1 MVTPLSPASGKPI
14 ARRRWWRL
22 LKVAAASLMVGYA
35 VVLGAIM
42 LFEESLVFFPARQ
55 PLAGWD
61 FPGAERVWF
70 EAADGARL
78 HGWYLAHPQPRAVA
92 LFACGNG
99 GNISYRADRL
109 GELRGKL
116 RVSILA
122 FDYRGYGLSHGR
134 PNERGVLLD
143 ARAARRWLAERA
155 AINETDV
162 VLWGESLGGGV
173 MVDLASRDGS
183 RGLVLERTFTSLPDV
198 GALSFPFL
206 PVRLLMRN
214 RLDSLSKIAAYRGPL
229 LACHGDIDSIIPC
242 ELGRRLFA
250 AANEPKRFVQLPG
263 IDHNDP
269 LPEAWDDA
277 LDAFFDSLSVDAVAR
292 APSR

>member
-1 MVTPLSPASGKPI
+1 MVNPPSLQAPSRPSS
-14 ARRRWWRL
+14 RRRRWRL
-22 LKVAAASLMVGYA
+22 LKFAVATLMIGYA

-42 LFEESLVFFPARQ
+42 FFEESLVFFPARQ

-61 FPGAERVWF
+61 LPGAERVWF
-70 EAADGARL
+70 EAAGGARL
-78 HGWYLAHPQPRAVA
+78 HGWYLAHPRPRAVA

-109 GELRGKL
+109 TELRDKL

-122 FDYRGYGLSHGR
+122 FDYRGYGLSQGR

-143 ARAARRWLAERA
+143 ARAARSWLADRTG
-155 AINETDV
+155 ISETDV

-173 MVDLASRDGS
+173 MVDLASHDGA

-206 PVRLLMRN
+206 PVRILMRN

-229 LACHGDIDSIIPC
+229 LACHGDVDSIIPC

-250 AANEPKRFVQLPG
+250 AANEPKQFVQLPG

-269 LPEAWDDA
+269 LPEAWDEV
-277 LDAFFDSLSVDAVAR
+277 LDAFFGSLSVGEIAR
-292 APSR
+292 AQ